1 MTSEF
6 HSLLARLIMKKG
18 LRVKVRA
25 KIDDFEKYLR
35 FCCVMLTSMPMDDS
49 EFFFESLDY
58 SELPFRYLTMLL
70 YFANIITDTVDDFYS
85 SWLQKLLLDT

>member
-1 MTSEF
+1 
-6 HSLLARLIMKKG
+6 
-18 LRVKVRA
+18 
-25 KIDDFEKYLR
+25 
-35 FCCVMLTSMPMDDS
+35 VMLTSMPMDDS

>member
-1 MTSEF
+1 M
-6 HSLLARLIMKKG
+6 
-18 LRVKVRA
+18 
-25 KIDDFEKYLR
+25 
-35 FCCVMLTSMPMDDS
+35 MLTSMPMDDS

-70 YFANIITDTVDDFYS
+70 YFTNIITDTVDDFYS

>member
-1 MTSEF
+1 
-6 HSLLARLIMKKG
+6 MKKG

-58 SELPFRYLTMLL
+58 SELPFQYLTMLL